1 MWTPGKA
8 GDPRYPGDD
17 ALAQPLID
25 AASRGLAPQL
35 HPFRGPIAEALGLI
49 WGARTSLFPDSGLMH
64 FAAASPG
71 GVIGFFADTGVS
83 PGPAQWAPRGAKA
96 TWLEATHSVGEL
108 PDDQVYAQV
117 ERLLSP

>member
-1 MWTPGKA
+1 
-8 GDPRYPGDD
+8 
-17 ALAQPLID
+17 
-25 AASRGLAPQL
+25 
-35 HPFRGPIAEALGLI
+35 
-49 WGARTSLFPDSGLMH
+49 LFPDSGLMH